1 MAFRRKAKMILVC
14 PNSIDKGQFDL
25 KYFPVNY
32 CAFFI
37 FLSILQVTLLHYVT
51 CGIVVPN
58 LFLQADENLLKIKLY
73 GSSNGDL
80 NGNVSEGNLYPP
92 EIEAELEPCLLKP
105 DKTKCYRIGFFPED
119 APQGYP
125 RGSLPFVHQV
135 CPQKLIFNKLVT

>member
-1 MAFRRKAKMILVC
+1 MRPQIFSNQSFCSLKVLFDISSYRITLRNITNYVKAGIIL
-14 PNSIDKGQFDL
+14 S
-25 KYFPVNY
+25 
-32 CAFFI
+32 
-37 FLSILQVTLLHYVT
+37 S
-51 CGIVVPN
+51 
-58 LFLQADENLLKIKLY
+58 FLQADENLLKIKLY

-135 CPQKLIFNKLVT
+135 CSQKVYLTIL

>member
-1 MAFRRKAKMILVC
+1 MTPFHFHTSSLT
-14 PNSIDKGQFDL
+14 
-25 KYFPVNY
+25 
-32 CAFFI
+32 
-37 FLSILQVTLLHYVT
+37 LSSHL
-51 CGIVVPN
+51 
-58 LFLQADENLLKIKLY
+58 ADENLLKIKLY

-125 RGSLPFVHQV
+125 RGSLPFVHQNPGQIDPNV
-135 CPQKLIFNKLVT
+135 IFSRDVMHQKRKPKTNQ